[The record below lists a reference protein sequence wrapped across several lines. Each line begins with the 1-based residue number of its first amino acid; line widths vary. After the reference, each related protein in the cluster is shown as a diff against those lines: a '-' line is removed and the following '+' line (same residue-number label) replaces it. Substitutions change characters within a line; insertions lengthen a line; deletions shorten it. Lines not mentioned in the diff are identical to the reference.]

1 MSDERDRERAK
12 RELAAADA
20 AYAASDAAK
29 VEACCEAWSAA
40 DAAARV
46 AVANAAEAGAAFF
59 TASYAAYTK
68 ALDVANAKFVIGM
81 RAALA
86 LPAYLQYEAARD
98 ARIDHDEIT
107 NEAVQA
113 AASDAAQGGLSG
125 DEYVELFDKVFSAY
139 REQEMSKKLQYSEAE
154 LAESDAFRDAQ
165 DKWSA
170 LRDAERRIEKG
181 P

>member
-1 MSDERDRERAK
+1 MSDDERERAK

-68 ALDVANAKFVIGM
+68 ALGVANAKFVIGM

-98 ARIDHDEIT
+98 AKIDYDEIT
-107 NEAVQA
+107 NEASQS

-139 REQEMSKKLQYSEAE
+139 RDQEMSKKLQYSEAE
-154 LAESDAFRDAQ
+154 LAESGEFEAAQ
-165 DKWSA
+165 NKWSA
-170 LRDAERRIEKG
+170 LLDAERRIEKG